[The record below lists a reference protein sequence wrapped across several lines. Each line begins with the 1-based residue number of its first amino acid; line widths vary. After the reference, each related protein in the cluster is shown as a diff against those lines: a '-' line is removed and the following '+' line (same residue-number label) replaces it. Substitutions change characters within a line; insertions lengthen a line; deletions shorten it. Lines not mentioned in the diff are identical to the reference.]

1 MMLISSRFF
10 LPAVLLITALALSPA
25 HAQEATP
32 PGGTEIVPAAEV
44 PAADGAASDQPEA
57 AFKSTPAPA
66 AIDKP
71 VAPAKKAAA
80 PKKKPAKKAATDFK
94 KKHSAKKKAKAP
106 PPKDPSVSEPT
117 EDIQAIKNRAEQQF
131 WDGQRSAPTAAEP
144 VAVPG
149 GGSLERASA
158 SQLSGV
164 TFDDQ
169 PLRMPESE
177 SFRRSID
184 TVAFELGRPCRAREF
199 LGWPLQ
205 QTEQTR
211 VDRIFGETIEKF
223 RQRGFTVLPHQ
234 PKAAGADISV
244 FTADRT
250 TGEFDRHILGLWS
263 AGDVGLLLML
273 CDTEAPP
280 GTAKKAAPEK
290 EKKAAPAKSKPKK
303 PAAKPKKAAPKKEA
317 EPKLEEEMEPK
328 VEAIPPPPSAPP
340 SASEGERPVVL
351 PGVAPAE
358 PPAPAP
364 AR

>member
-10 LPAVLLITALALSPA
+10 VLPVLLITALAQSPA
-25 HAQEATP
+25 HAQEANTP
-32 PGGTEIVPAAEV
+32 VGNEIVPAAEASA
-44 PAADGAASDQPEA
+44 AADGTAPDQPES
-57 AFKSTPAPA
+57 AFKSSSSSGKT
-66 AIDKP
+66 D
-71 VAPAKKAAA
+71 APAKKAAA
-80 PKKKPAKKAATDFK
+80 PKKKTKKPSADFK
-94 KKHSAKKKAKAP
+94 KKHSVKKKAKAP

-131 WDGQRSAPTAAEP
+131 WDGKRDAPTPAEP
-144 VAVPG
+144 VALPG
-149 GGSLERASA
+149 GASLERASA
-158 SQLSGV
+158 SQLAGV

-223 RQRGFTVLPHQ
+223 RQRGFTVLPHL

-290 EKKAAPAKSKPKK
+290 EKKAAPVKSKPKK
-303 PAAKPKKAAPKKEA
+303 VTAKPKKAAPKKEP
-317 EPKLEEEMEPK
+317 EPKIEEEVEPK
-328 VEAIPPPPSAPP
+328 AEAVPPPPPAPP

-358 PPAPAP
+358 TPAAPAQ
-364 AR
+364 